1 VQDFANLYQEVT
13 VMNRIHKTVA
23 DMIRH
28 HLNPLK
34 VRAKLRRI
42 LSRTHAKSV
51 ALVYEKLFT
60 ILL

>member
-1 VQDFANLYQEVT
+1 
-13 VMNRIHKTVA
+13 MNRIHKTVA